1 VKLPCEDNSHVEHKL
16 IVSKVQ
22 RVSKTLIEI
31 NRDVARGR
39 ALSAVMGYV
48 ISCSRILSIIV
59 ALCVMLC
66 VIKPPL
72 TDITTALDELSQD
85 NAEAK
90 LDQALTQ
97 LAGYVKKGDLSTRF
111 SRGDARTR

>member
-1 VKLPCEDNSHVEHKL
+1 
-16 IVSKVQ
+16 
-22 RVSKTLIEI
+22 
-31 NRDVARGR
+31 
-39 ALSAVMGYV
+39 
-48 ISCSRILSIIV
+48 
-59 ALCVMLC
+59 MLC

-97 LAGYVKKGDLSTRF
+97 LAGYVKKWDLSTRF
-111 SRGDARTR
+111 LAAMQETR

>member
-1 VKLPCEDNSHVEHKL
+1 
-16 IVSKVQ
+16 
-22 RVSKTLIEI
+22 
-31 NRDVARGR
+31 
-39 ALSAVMGYV
+39 
-48 ISCSRILSIIV
+48 
-59 ALCVMLC
+59 MLC

-97 LAGYVKKGDLSTRF
+97 LAGYVKKWDLSTRF
-111 SRGDARTR
+111 LAAMQEPGERGAQRQQVMTTEQ